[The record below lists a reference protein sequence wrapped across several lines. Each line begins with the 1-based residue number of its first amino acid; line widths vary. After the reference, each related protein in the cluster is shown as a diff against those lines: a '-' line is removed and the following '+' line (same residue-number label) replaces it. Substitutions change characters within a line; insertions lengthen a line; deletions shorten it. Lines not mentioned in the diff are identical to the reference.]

1 MPPYSD
7 DDDGNG
13 NGNGG
18 ADSAAPPKEI
28 SRTVDDDTLRIMLST
43 DNHLGYAERD
53 PVRGELSHI
62 EKQNEVWKD
71 VDEDGR

>member
-7 DDDGNG
+7 DEDDDNG
-13 NGNGG
+13 NGTGG

-53 PVRGELSHI
+53 PVRGEL
-62 EKQNEVWKD
+62 
-71 VDEDGR
+71 VDIIFL